1 MEPLAPKELSDCKE
15 AMPLWDVW
23 RSATTMSG
31 AQCAITT
38 LIPGIIQMPESS
50 VCSWDYQVQVRF

>member
-1 MEPLAPKELSDCKE
+1 
-15 AMPLWDVW
+15 MPLRDVL

-38 LIPGIIQMPESS
+38 LIPGITQMLELS
-50 VCSWDYQVQVRF
+50 VCSWDYQVQVYNVDLG